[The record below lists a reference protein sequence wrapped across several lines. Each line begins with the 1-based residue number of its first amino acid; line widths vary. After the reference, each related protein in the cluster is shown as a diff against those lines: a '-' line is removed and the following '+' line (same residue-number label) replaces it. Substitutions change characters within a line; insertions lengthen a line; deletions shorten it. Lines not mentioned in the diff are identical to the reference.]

1 VLRRQGTAGVG
12 DRGDW
17 SRIEVGAKRTLVG
30 SVQAGLGN
38 GEIHGAQLSVRIF
51 EMNGIWAADRTI
63 AQRMADV
70 AVGAI
75 ALAAIVTII
84 VSNESFSITETNF
97 RDANPCPS
105 IENVWKARDATL
117 PCPGYVIVPARPKN
131 HREWNFKW
139 EPVNKH

>member
-1 VLRRQGTAGVG
+1 MKA
-12 DRGDW
+12 
-17 SRIEVGAKRTLVG
+17 
-30 SVQAGLGN
+30 
-38 GEIHGAQLSVRIF
+38 
-51 EMNGIWAADRTI
+51 IWGYDRTI
-63 AQRMADV
+63 AQRVADLF
-70 AVGAI
+70 VGAI

-105 IENVWKARDATL
+105 IANAWKARDASL

-139 EPVNKH
+139 EPVNKR